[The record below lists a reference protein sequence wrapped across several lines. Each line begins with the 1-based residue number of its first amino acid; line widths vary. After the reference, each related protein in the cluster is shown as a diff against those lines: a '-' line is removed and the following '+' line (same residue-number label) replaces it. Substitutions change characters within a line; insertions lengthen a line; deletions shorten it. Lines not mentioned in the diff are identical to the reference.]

1 MTLWHEKEIDVTL
14 QSDVRGVSIFTDI
27 ECTVLVDYDS
37 VDGEIEWKV
46 TGFKF
51 TNYRDDQT
59 TVIKEGDDQV
69 HWAIL
74 MSALDDSVIEE
85 SVAKEFTFQQDSDSG
100 YFHSPQVTA

>member
-14 QSDVRGVSIFTDI
+14 QSDVRGVSIFPDI

-37 VDGEIEWKV
+37 EDGEIEWKV

-51 TNYRDDQT
+51 TNYRDDET
-59 TVIKEGDDQV
+59 TIIKEGDDAV

-74 MSALDDSVIEE
+74 MSALDESVIEE
-85 SVAKEFTFQQDSDSG
+85 SVASEFSYKQDSDSG
-100 YFHSPQVTA
+100 HCHSARVTA